1 MATTRADLRG
11 FIFSA
16 INIDSITSL
25 LGAVIDGN
33 RRIYSHWPQ
42 ERPILG
48 GVEPPEGWISFHEL
62 SSSKVFGGSIIED
75 HTIQFN
81 LWNTID
87 SNNDLVLDILDG
99 LFDQPPVDQNG
110 FLITDETSSF
120 PETRTSWVI
129 LLTQRVLVNSLYEQE
144 IKMYRKI
151 VNYQMRTTKI
161 PYRVGP

>member
-11 FIFSA
+11 YIFSA
-16 INIDSITSL
+16 IHIDSITSL

-42 ERPILG
+42 ERPVLG

-62 SSSKVFGGSIIED
+62 SSSRVFGGSNIED
-75 HTIQFN
+75 HIIQFN
-81 LWNTID
+81 CWNTID
-87 SNNDLVLDILDG
+87 SNNDLVIDILDS

-110 FLITDETSSF
+110 ILITDTLSGF
-120 PETRTSWVI
+120 PETRMSWVI
-129 LLTQRVLVNSLYEQE
+129 LLTQRVLMNSIYEDD

-161 PYRVGP
+161 PYRVGT